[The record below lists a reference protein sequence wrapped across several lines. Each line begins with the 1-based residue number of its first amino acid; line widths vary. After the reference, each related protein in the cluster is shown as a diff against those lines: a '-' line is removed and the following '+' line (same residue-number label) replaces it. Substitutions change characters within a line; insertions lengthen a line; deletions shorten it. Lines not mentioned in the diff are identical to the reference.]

1 MNGATLLAKEVRKFK
16 AKEARKNRQSD
27 APIILGR
34 AIQQAVSTQPHLN
47 DAELATLKA
56 VIDPAALGLVGLS
69 IGNRGEVV
77 DRKGRKIHKPGFRDA
92 VEKVLFVQVK

>member
-1 MNGATLLAKEVRKFK
+1 MFK

-34 AIQQAVSTQPHLN
+34 AIQHLN

>member
-1 MNGATLLAKEVRKFK
+1 MNGPTLLAKEV
-16 AKEARKNRQSD
+16 RKNRQSD

-34 AIQQAVSTQPHLN
+34 AIGQAVSTQPHLN

-56 VIDPAALGLVGLS
+56 VIDSSALGLVGLS

-77 DRKGRKIHKPGFRDA
+77 DTKGRKIHNPGFREA
-92 VEKVLFVQVK
+92 VEKVLSVQVK